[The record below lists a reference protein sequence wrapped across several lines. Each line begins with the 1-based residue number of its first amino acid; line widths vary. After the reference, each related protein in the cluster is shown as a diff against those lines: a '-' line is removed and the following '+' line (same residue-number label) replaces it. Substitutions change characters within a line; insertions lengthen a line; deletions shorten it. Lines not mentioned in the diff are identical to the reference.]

1 MARIIINTELLAKAR
16 AALTGR
22 DGVAWL
28 IGGAGSGK
36 STICQALSRRFAIP
50 VYDMDAHIYGAYH
63 SRFTAERHPVN
74 CAWSSAQNGLAW
86 LLDMSWAEFNQFNQ
100 AALAEYLDLLCEDL
114 AGTDLN
120 TRLLIDGGI
129 MNPALLAQVILP
141 RQIVCLAAPQQ
152 SSATVWQQPGERSAM
167 KEEIFQLP
175 TPEDA
180 WHTFLTFDEY
190 ITQTIL
196 QECQA
201 HGIAI
206 CARGDRETV
215 DELAGRVAQTLGLQ
229 EGCNTEHVNRNG

>member
-1 MARIIINTELLAKAR
+1 MGHILINTDLLTQAR
-16 AALTGR
+16 AALAGR
-22 DGVAWL
+22 DGLYWL
-28 IGGAGSGK
+28 IGGSGAGK
-36 STICQALSRRFAIP
+36 STICQALAARFALP

-74 CAWSSAQNGLAW
+74 RAWSSAQNGLAY

-120 TRLLIDGGI
+120 ARLLIDGGI
-129 MNPALLAQVILP
+129 MNPALLAQVIPP

-167 KEEIFQLP
+167 KEVIFQLP
-175 TPEDA
+175 KPEEA
-180 WHTFLTFDEY
+180 WHTFLFFDEK

-215 DELAGRVAQTLGLQ
+215 DELAGRVAQTLGI
-229 EGCNTEHVNRNG
+229 H